1 MKPVRLLLVG
11 WDGAEPGLVEPWV
24 KQGRL
29 PVLAEG
35 IARGAG
41 GRIVSTVP
49 AVTPPAWT
57 SLVTGVDP
65 GRHGVYSFTVPGEG
79 RYTERFVTSAERC
92 VPSVWHYLSAGGLT
106 VGVFNVSLSY
116 PPEPISG
123 FMFAGFDCPVLGP
136 HIAYPEGAFQVAM
149 EGISGYV
156 HESVHEERGEPA
168 AREIRRQMRQQRDM
182 LLNLTQRFPVEVLAV
197 NFNGPDHA
205 HHHAWPRGRTTEE
218 LAAESGSPVEGV
230 YREVDGILGDLLEQY
245 TDENTHV
252 VIVSDHGG
260 GPMAG
265 EVSLARVLEA
275 GGFLVRR
282 GESRTRRQRQSALRR
297 LARRVLPRRWR
308 AAIWQRGGLEFRR
321 EAGERL
327 RAALVAEVDWE
338 RSVAFPWGSSG
349 FVQVNLK
356 RRQPEGCVAP
366 EDRQRILEDVEACL
380 RELRDPAT
388 GNRPLGP
395 MRRGEELYREPRA
408 GYAPDLVVED
418 TEYAVLAHWES
429 EAAVSNLAEVSES
442 YRGVTANH
450 RPEGI
455 LATWGPAVRAGSAVP
470 RLGMGDVAPT
480 ILYLAGVA
488 VPGGL
493 DGRVA
498 RELWD
503 TGAEPESGGETAGA
517 AVPAAEGSPYSRE
530 EEAAVEQRLRD
541 LGYM

>member
-1 MKPVRLLLVG
+1 MKPVRVLLVG

-24 KQGRL
+24 QQGRL

-35 IARGAG
+35 LARGTG
-41 GRIVSTVP
+41 GKVLSTVP

-65 GRHGVYSFTVPGEG
+65 GRHGIYSFTVPRDGA
-79 RYTERFVTSAERC
+79 YTERFVTSADRC
-92 VPSVWHYLSAGGLT
+92 APSVWYYLSAAGLT
-106 VGVFNVSLSY
+106 VGVFNLSLSY
-116 PPEPISG
+116 PPEPVGG

-136 HIAYPEGAFQVAM
+136 HIAHPGEAFQVAM

-156 HESVHEERGEPA
+156 HESIHEERGETA
-168 AREIRRQMRQQRDM
+168 AQEIRRQIRQQRDM
-182 LLNLTQRFPVEVLAV
+182 LRNLTERYPVEVLAV
-197 NFNGPDHA
+197 NFNGPDHI
-205 HHHAWPRGRTTEE
+205 HHHAWPKGMTTEE
-218 LAAESGSPVEGV
+218 LAAQSRSPVEEV
-230 YREVDGILGDLLEQY
+230 YREVDSILGDLIDWYADDSTQ
-245 TDENTHV
+245 V
-252 VIVSDHGG
+252 VLLSDHGG
-260 GPMAG
+260 GPMQG

-275 GGFLVRR
+275 GGLLVRR
-282 GESRTRRQRQSALRR
+282 PGGQGKREGRGVLRR
-297 LARRVLPRRWR
+297 LARRVLPRRLK

-327 RAALVAEVDWE
+327 REALVAEVDWA

-356 RRQPEGCVAP
+356 GRQPQGCVEP
-366 EDRQRILEDVEACL
+366 GDRERVLEEVEACL
-380 RELRDPAT
+380 RELRDPLT
-388 GNRPLGP
+388 GALPLGNL
-395 MRRGEELYREPRA
+395 RRGEELYHEPHA

-418 TEYAVLAHWES
+418 TEYAVLPHWEA
-429 EAAVSNLAEVSES
+429 ETPVSNLAEVDEA

-455 LATWGPAVRAGSAVP
+455 LATWGPAVRTGSP
-470 RLGMGDVAPT
+470 MPLLRMCDLAPT
-480 ILYLAGVA
+480 MLYLAGVA
-488 VPGGL
+488 IPEGL
-493 DGRVA
+493 DGQVA

-503 TGAEPESGGETAGA
+503 TGSEPQVQREAAPVTASAGET
-517 AVPAAEGSPYSRE
+517 SPYSQE